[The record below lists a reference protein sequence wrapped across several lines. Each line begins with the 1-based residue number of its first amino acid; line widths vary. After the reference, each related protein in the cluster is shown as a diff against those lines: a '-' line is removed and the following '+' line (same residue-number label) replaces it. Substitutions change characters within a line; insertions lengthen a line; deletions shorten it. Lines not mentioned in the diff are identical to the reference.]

1 MKVYQYI
8 QLTGETV
15 RNENKLQLILDNVQ
29 SRLETLLGYTL
40 SPTNLYTE
48 IGKTTQCSCTD
59 VLKTED
65 LLPATPTRGSIKIF
79 PYNAKDKKWRVDPFY
94 EVYAVKL
101 VRVVGKG
108 RVVTVKD
115 FDSYLPEYSS
125 NGIGNFIA
133 KCTEG
138 GCDCECSGCVQ
149 LAVAADWVD
158 FEEKV
163 DSVPNDLVYLLI
175 DMTKFYGDPTRD
187 IKSESVDGHSWT
199 RGNTTPP
206 EHRPEMQLLL
216 KRYAGPYGSVV
227 RIPVV

>member
-101 VRVVGKG
+101 VRVGGKG

-125 NGIGNFIA
+125 NGIGNYIA

-138 GCDCECSGCVQ
+138 GCDCGCSGCVQ

-175 DMTKFYGDPTRD
+175 DMAKFYGDPTRD